1 MAPHLEGLSVAASE
15 KLGRRLAYNRVE
27 FDPGL
32 LATAN
37 VSDYF
42 NADGY
47 AYDDHSVDDLSG
59 EALYIEGEY
68 AEAAYVVRA
77 SLLSSDAFATLCPVL
92 TKRMR
97 YKKIIFSCETSP
109 VLCE

>member
-1 MAPHLEGLSVAASE
+1 MAGQALAHCLRTQGMAPHLEGLSVAASE

-59 EALYIEGEY
+59 M
-68 AEAAYVVRA
+68 R
-77 SLLSSDAFATLCPVL
+77 LCVCVVL
-92 TKRMR
+92 T
-97 YKKIIFSCETSP
+97 
-109 VLCE
+109 